1 MKLDDLREDLERLSF
16 SRSDEPSR
24 ASDLDVLAYE
34 APFLVTKLVEDRIA
48 DDEDEAH
55 LLFREVKRFLV
66 LVRSSDDVP
75 WDMYSRRVDEAWH
88 QFLLFT
94 REYIQFCMH
103 CFGSYVQHRPGGA
116 PSTASEGSAGESSF
130 SGFRARYEAFFGERL
145 PDVWYDERAV
155 TPRRRVINDS
165 AGRLGVREDVAMA
178 SLMSPTGEVL
188 LTANALASAALRF
201 IARTDAFYVRELPGG
216 LSDEEQV
223 LLVATLVEMQVLR
236 VAP

>member
-1 MKLDDLREDLERLSF
+1 MNVVGLESAEPPAPDLE
-16 SRSDEPSR
+16 
-24 ASDLDVLAYE
+24 VLAYQ
-34 APFLVTKLVEDRIA
+34 APFLIDKLVADRIA

-66 LVRSSDDVP
+66 LVRSGDDAP
-75 WDMYSRRVDEAWH
+75 WDMCSRRVDEAWH
-88 QFLLFT
+88 QFVLFT
-94 REYIQFCMH
+94 REYIRFCMR

-116 PSTASEGSAGESSF
+116 PSIASEELEGESSF
-130 SGFRARYEAFFGERL
+130 AGFRARYEAFFGEPL
-145 PDVWYDERAV
+145 PDVWYDDKSV

-165 AGRLGVREDVAMA
+165 AGRLGVHETESMV
-178 SLMSPTGEVL
+178 SLVSPSGEVL
-188 LTANALASAALRF
+188 LSANPLASAALRF

-223 LLVATLVEMQVLR
+223 LLVATLVETQVLR